1 MNKTIN
7 VTKSFIESN
16 IARLE
21 TCFDAD
27 DYEWNCEI
35 EREIEAFSNVLKHG
49 SAWLGN
55 TRFVLSSFTTKGY
68 GFPV

>member
-1 MNKTIN
+1 MKNIN

-16 IARLE
+16 IARLN
-21 TCFDAD
+21 TCFDAED
-27 DYEWNCEI
+27 QEWNREI

-49 SAWLGN
+49 SGWVGN
-55 TRFVLSSFTTKGY
+55 TRFLLSSFTTKGY